1 MSETVS
7 PLDAAVARFRQG
19 DRASRDELMT
29 VMYERLRVLASRML
43 DDYSRLRGRGEE
55 TGDVLHA
62 AMLRFLRA
70 LESVRPATTRDFLGL
85 AASQI
90 RRELIDLARRH
101 FGRRGHR
108 PPPQKV
114 ADDSTLQT
122 IAAAGAAQLAET
134 GVALAELHAQVEQL
148 PEKER
153 EVVDVLW
160 YLDLTQ
166 DEAARVLGVDKSTIK
181 RRWRDARQTLEK
193 VVKDWG
199 PLE

>member
-43 DDYSRLRGRGEE
+43 DDFARLRGRGEE
-55 TGDVLHA
+55 TGDVLHS

-70 LESVRPATTRDFLGL
+70 LESVRPTTTRDFLAL

-108 PPPQKV
+108 APPQKV
-114 ADDSTLQT
+114 GNETTLQA
-122 IAAAGAAQLAET
+122 IAAAGAARLAET
-134 GVALAELHAQVEQL
+134 GVALAELHQQVEQL

-153 EVVDVLW
+153 EVVDLLW

-166 DEAARVLGVDKSTIK
+166 DEAARVLGVDKSTVK
-181 RRWRDARQTLEK
+181 RRWRDARQSLEK
-193 VVKDWG
+193 FVKDWG